1 MKRNGAKMQKIFIDH
16 SSAFQFYQNAR
27 ANMQLDLLGKDPSK
41 NIKQLAT
48 STAQPS
54 KTAKYTVSSADYYNI
69 PYCGDYPLHI
79 AIANSHNMFSGKKLK
94 THYLKNGF
102 INNSFVKYS
111 NDIFIASPELV
122 FCQMSK
128 ELSIEQLMLLGLE
141 YCGSYALS
149 QSAAEGFIC
158 NIQPLS
164 TASKM
169 QKFSKALKDHNNN
182 FPGIKNA
189 LTVSKILIDNCASP
203 MEAELYL
210 KLSAPRHLGGY
221 AVKNLIANTRI
232 NLSKK
237 ASDILGFHYLRAD
250 LCIKKSK
257 IAIEYD
263 SNTFHDNTGQNE
275 KDKLRADAL
284 QHDG

>member
-27 ANMQLDLLGKDPSK
+27 ANMHLDMLGLDPSK
-41 NIKQLAT
+41 NTMQLAY
-48 STAQPS
+48 SCAQPS
-54 KTAKYTVSSADYYNI
+54 KMERYAPASVDFGSL
-69 PYCGDYPLHI
+69 PYCGDLPLHI
-79 AIANSHNMFSGKKLK
+79 SITNPNNSCSSKKLK
-94 THYLKNGF
+94 THLSNQGF
-102 INNSFVKYS
+102 VRNSFVKYS
-111 NDIFIASPELV
+111 NSIYIAAPELV
-122 FCQMSK
+122 FCQMAK

-141 YCGSYALS
+141 YCGTYALT
-149 QSAAEGFIC
+149 QSAPDGFIC
-158 NIQPLS
+158 NIQPL
-164 TASKM
+164 T
-169 QKFSKALKDHNNN
+169 
-182 FPGIKNA
+182 
-189 LTVSKILIDNCASP
+189 TVSKLQTYVKNLKANYKNFAGIQNAVAVSKLLIDNCASP
-203 MEAELYL
+203 MESKLYL
-210 KLSAPRHLGGY
+210 KLSAPRNLGGY
-221 AVKNLIANTRI
+221 AVKNLIANKRI

-237 ASDILGFHYLRAD
+237 AADILGFHYLRAD